1 MRLQLQACLSA
12 VVLAA
17 AVTGAQ
23 TPGASSQT
31 PQPHSGSATNQPTE
45 PAPESTAA
53 PITLVGCI
61 ARADAETSAQQAAAN
76 RVSPQFVLRVS
87 SSRDAGGA
95 PQRTGDTPAATQYHL
110 VPSTADLRLADHL
123 GHRVEVRGRLKVAAA
138 GARSR
143 TNQGVSTSV
152 PSGSTGMETIPPPGD
167 KPEARKTTEGGPE
180 MPVPSMLTVT
190 SVRMLAS
197 GCGQ

>member
-1 MRLQLQACLSA
+1 MRLKLQACLSA
-12 VVLAA
+12 VVFAA

-31 PQPHSGSATNQPTE
+31 PQPRPGTNQSTK
-45 PAPESTAA
+45 PAPESTEA
-53 PITLVGCI
+53 PVTLVGCI
-61 ARADAETSAQQAAAN
+61 ARADAETSGQQAADD

-87 SSRDAGGA
+87 SGDAGGT
-95 PQRTGDTPAATQYHL
+95 PRRTGDTPAATQYHL
-110 VPSTADLRLADHL
+110 VPSTAEVRLADHL
-123 GHRVEVRGRLKVAAA
+123 GHRVEVRGRLKVDAGGTAA
-138 GARSR
+138 R

-197 GCGQ
+197 ECGG